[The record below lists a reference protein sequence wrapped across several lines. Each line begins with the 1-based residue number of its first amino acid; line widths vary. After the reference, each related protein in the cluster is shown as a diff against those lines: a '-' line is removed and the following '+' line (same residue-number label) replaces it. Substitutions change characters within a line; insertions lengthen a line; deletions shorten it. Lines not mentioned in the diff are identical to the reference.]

1 MAFLLLWIGGW
12 NDRSRTFERD
22 RLSRNPAVWIGVGVP
37 PDFLWNGGFWVNGF
51 VGKARCP
58 LLETQ
63 RHQQVLIAEGVKHDD
78 LGHRLREQ
86 LHRDS
91 FGFKAFHILG

>member
-1 MAFLLLWIGGW
+1 MDWWLESPGLARREVGSPG
-12 NDRSRTFERD
+12 T
-22 RLSRNPAVWIGVGVP
+22 PAVWIGVGVP
-37 PDFLWNGGFWVNGF
+37 PDFLWNEGLWVNSF

-63 RHQQVLIAEGVKHDD
+63 RHQQVLVAEGVKHDD
-78 LGHRLREQ
+78 LGHRLWEQ